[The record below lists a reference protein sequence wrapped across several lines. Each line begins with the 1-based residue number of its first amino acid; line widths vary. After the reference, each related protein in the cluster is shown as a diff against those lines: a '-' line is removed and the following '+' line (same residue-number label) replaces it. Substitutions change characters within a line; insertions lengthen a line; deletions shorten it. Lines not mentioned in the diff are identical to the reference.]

1 MQWDHDKIICLS
13 GNFVYGK
20 SIENVQ
26 LKKILCHI
34 MPEEKRGREG
44 ETERGHVDSRSARVR
59 VTARDRATSA
69 MGGGGHSALMTMGR
83 AKLTSRRWITET
95 NDGWRRIEG
104 ARLRQRY
111 DASSSSAFS
120 QPSLMFAGDGR
131 RTRQTRSRATATEG
145 RRSVNV
151 VVTGSTKG
159 LGKELARGFLQCGD
173 NVCISSRDEESVRR
187 CEDELGGEYG
197 KDRVLGLACD
207 VSRAKDVQRL
217 THAAEYHFGSIDVFI
232 CNAGTNGYLYSALD
246 DFPPEKLREIVETNA
261 LGTLL
266 SCREAIRVM
275 KRHGDVFR
283 GRGRPGHIFLLEGA
297 GSDGKK
303 TAEFAAYGFTKSGMK
318 QLAQSLNAELQ
329 QRQSKGVVVHTISP
343 GIVYTEMIDAGKDTF
358 GSLGRF
364 MVNALAQ
371 TPEVVAAD
379 LVPKIR
385 EVANVD
391 SPSAKPIRIEF
402 LTPMVAAKALAE
414 RVAFGTGKVSDEAR
428 PALFEYTSAFS
439 FALPHRSGLPGTIA
453 LN

>member
-1 MQWDHDKIICLS
+1 
-13 GNFVYGK
+13 
-20 SIENVQ
+20 
-26 LKKILCHI
+26 
-34 MPEEKRGREG
+34 MPEEKRTREG
-44 ETERGHVDSRSARVR
+44 EREDTSTGGSARVR
-59 VTARDRATSA
+59 VTARHRATSA
-69 MGGGGHSALMTMGR
+69 MGGGSHLAVGR
-83 AKLTSRRWITET
+83 AKLPSRRWMTET

-131 RTRQTRSRATATEG
+131 RTRQTRATAATEG

-159 LGKELARGFLQCGD
+159 LGKELARGFLQSGD

-207 VSRAKDVQRL
+207 VSEAKDVQRL
-217 THAAEYHFGSIDVFI
+217 AHAAEDHFGSIDVFI

-275 KRHGDVFR
+275 KRHGEDSR

-329 QRQSKGVVVHTISP
+329 QRQSKGVIVHTISP
-343 GIVYTEMIDAGKDTF
+343 GIVYTEMVDAGKDTF

-414 RVAFGTGKVSDEAR
+414 RVAFGTGKVSVEAL
-428 PALFEYTSAFS
+428 PALFEYASAFS
-439 FALPHRSGLPGTIA
+439 FALSHRSRLPVA
-453 LN
+453 LD